1 MIPVRKRR
9 IDMTD
14 IEAAEIIAKDVDSAT
29 IQRMIQ
35 AFVFHDSLITLAIVI
50 FQITSLA
57 VVVRMPHPS
66 APGDMSSPAMVGVYS
81 LAAVLV
87 VLLLRHGR
95 IRQGWIMAIAY
106 GMAREREKA
115 SKKNAS

>member
-1 MIPVRKRR
+1 
-9 IDMTD
+9 
-14 IEAAEIIAKDVDSAT
+14 
-29 IQRMIQ
+29 
-35 AFVFHDSLITLAIVI
+35 
-50 FQITSLA
+50 
-57 VVVRMPHPS
+57 
-66 APGDMSSPAMVGVYS
+66 MSSPAMVGVYS